1 MILFNRLFIYVLM
14 CILHQ
19 MKMLTVTLLATLA
32 VLQSSGHSIEKRQG
46 ICIYI
51 SYFNDNSEYNSIP
64 INIGNDA
71 HLV

>member
-1 MILFNRLFIYVLM
+1 
-14 CILHQ
+14 

-51 SYFNDNSEYNSIP
+51 SYVKDNSEYNSLP
-64 INIGNDA
+64 FNIGNDA
-71 HLV
+71 YLV